1 MKKKWNKIVEEIL
14 KMDSDMSKLSD
25 SELRHKTDEFKL
37 RLKEGTSLDS
47 LLPEAFAVVRET
59 AFRVVG
65 MKPYPVQIM
74 GGIAIHEGNIAE
86 MATGE
91 GKTLVSIY
99 ASTHDTFSSWYNRM
113 GKPSRTCNLRS

>member
-47 LLPEAFAVVRET
+47 LLPEALLLFEKSLSV
-59 AFRVVG
+59 
-65 MKPYPVQIM
+65 
-74 GGIAIHEGNIAE
+74 
-86 MATGE
+86 
-91 GKTLVSIY
+91 
-99 ASTHDTFSSWYNRM
+99 
-113 GKPSRTCNLRS
+113 